1 MSVTVVYPQQID
13 YFQIE
18 LIHTGMLLLQSR
30 HVFCCWAQPATKVKL
45 SRGIVCTP
53 FFQPLCKPQRDGLQA
68 HCEVTH
74 WWLVQGPGSAWP
86 KYDLPM
92 MLIWCILFQEKNWD
106 VKIWMGRDSNME
118 NKGSASIHL
127 EWHLRASHMPSHPS
141 DVLPLPLNRKSGVG
155 NEKAQSLCILNRFDG
170 RHPGLITCPWEGDLA
185 G

>member
-1 MSVTVVYPQQID
+1 MFFVVERSQQLRSSSLEELFAPLFFNLYANLREMGSRLTVKWPTDDLCRVQD
-13 YFQIE
+13 
-18 LIHTGMLLLQSR
+18 LL
-30 HVFCCWAQPATKVKL
+30 
-45 SRGIVCTP
+45 G
-53 FFQPLCKPQRDGLQA
+53 
-68 HCEVTH
+68 
-74 WWLVQGPGSAWP
+74 P

-141 DVLPLPLNRKSGVG
+141 DVLPLPLNRKSGIG